1 MNKVSVNCNQ
11 SIDYITYTLTLN
23 HKDLVT
29 NIKII
34 RKKRDFTKWVW
45 MSLGMRLRKSTIYT
59 LVVEKVSGN
68 SLL

>member
-11 SIDYITYTLTLN
+11 SIDHITYTLTLN

-34 RKKRDFTKWVW
+34 
-45 MSLGMRLRKSTIYT
+45 
-59 LVVEKVSGN
+59 
-68 SLL
+68 